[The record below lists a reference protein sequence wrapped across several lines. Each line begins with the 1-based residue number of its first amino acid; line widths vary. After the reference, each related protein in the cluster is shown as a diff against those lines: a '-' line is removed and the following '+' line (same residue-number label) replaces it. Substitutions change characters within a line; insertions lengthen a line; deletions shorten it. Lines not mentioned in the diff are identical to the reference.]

1 MYKFYSYA
9 YTPREDEFQRSIM
22 YAARLAEN
30 QFAVK
35 IILDK
40 IITSRDEDGFIEV
53 ATLSDDIEAV
63 VFNKQSLEIDDE
75 ETLLALAE
83 METYCPS
90 DENFKA
96 LDRILSLKFDN
107 YEEHALVCNGITID
121 VDDVVSTFIR
131 RVVFFKNK
139 RLFKLAPEI
148 MQHDAH
154 YLAKYLNDIDN
165 IEKLLLTISEDTVR
179 KQVRDRTLTFFDGGK
194 KLKSI
199 VGLPIDII
207 SAIDEYGSGDVIH
220 HFQNYIRNGVGTVDE
235 LRKMIEWLDAIKK
248 LNRKRK
254 IDWYTNIDSGTIS
267 LIGEIVSL
275 GCNVT
280 SVINA
285 CSREMLMYS
294 ADQSFEL
301 NAALR
306 TIRDTIQ
313 MQREIGID
321 DTYINQNLYKW
332 HFITARNCKILKV
345 SRNEEYALTA
355 QIINRNSRTIDGWL
369 IKCPDS
375 EQELFDIGNRY
386 NNCLPIYRDKVIDE
400 GAIIYSM
407 YKVDDNSNIVDPMPP
422 VTFEVNLELDFI
434 QIKTFNDADVNDP
447 DIINV
452 IKKWRTQIRRQEG
465 RSDVA

>member
-40 IITSRDEDGFIEV
+40 IITSRDEEGFIEV

-83 METYCPS
+83 MERYCPS

-96 LDRILSLKFDN
+96 LDRILSLKFDK
-107 YEEHALVCNGITID
+107 YEEHALVYNGVTID
-121 VDDVVSTFIR
+121 VNDVVSTFIR

-139 RLFKLAPEI
+139 RLFKLAPEM

-165 IEKLLLTISEDTVR
+165 IEKLLLTISEDSVR

-207 SAIDEYGSGDVIH
+207 SAIDAYGSGDVIH
-220 HFQNYIRNGVGTVDE
+220 YFQNYVKSGVGNVDE
-235 LRKMIEWLDAIKK
+235 IRKMLEWLDAIKK

-254 IDWYTNIDSGTIS
+254 ISWYVNIDSGTIS
-267 LIGEIVSL
+267 LIGEIIAL
-275 GCNVT
+275 GCSIT

-285 CSREMLMYS
+285 CSKEMLMYS
-294 ADQSFEL
+294 VDQTFDL
-301 NAALR
+301 DAALR

-321 DTYINQNLYKW
+321 DNYINQNLYKW

-345 SRNEEYALTA
+345 SRQDEYLLAA
-355 QIINRNSRTIDGWL
+355 QIINRNSRKVDSWL
-369 IKCPDS
+369 IKCPES
-375 EQELFDIGNRY
+375 EQELFDIGNQY

-407 YKVDDNSNIVDPMPP
+407 YKVDNDGNIVDPMPP
-422 VTFEVNLELDFI
+422 ITFEVNNNLDFI
-434 QIKTFNDADVNDP
+434 QIKTFNDADVTDP
-447 DIINV
+447 AIINT
-452 IKKWRTQIRRQEG
+452 IKKWRTQIRKQER
-465 RSDVA
+465 RSDVK

>member
-9 YTPREDEFQRSIM
+9 YTPRDEGFQRSIM
-22 YAARLAEN
+22 YAARLSED

-35 IILDK
+35 IVLDK
-40 IITSRDEDGFIEV
+40 IVTSLDGDGFIEV
-53 ATLSDDIEAV
+53 STLSDNIEV
-63 VFNKQSLEIDDE
+63 VTFNKQILEIDDE

-83 METYCPS
+83 MERYCSS

-107 YEEHALVCNGITID
+107 YEENGLVQNGITID
-121 VDDVVSTFIR
+121 VDEVVSDFVR
-131 RVVFFKNK
+131 RYVFFKNK
-139 RLFKLAPEI
+139 RLFKLAPEL
-148 MQHDAH
+148 MQHEAH

-199 VGLPIDII
+199 VGLPLDII

-220 HFQNYIRNGVGTVDE
+220 HFQNYIKTGAGNVDE
-235 LRKMIEWLDAIKK
+235 IRKMIEWLDAIKK

-254 IDWYTNIDSGTIS
+254 IDWYTNIDSGTIT
-267 LIGEIVSL
+267 LIGEIIAL
-275 GCNVT
+275 GCNIT
-280 SVINA
+280 SIINA

-294 ADQSFEL
+294 ADQTFEL
-301 NAALR
+301 DSALR

-332 HFITARNCKILKV
+332 HFITARNCKILKA
-345 SRNEEYALTA
+345 SRNEEYKIAAEL
-355 QIINRNSRTIDGWL
+355 INRNSRMVDGWL
-369 IKCPDS
+369 IKCPSS
-375 EQELFDIGNRY
+375 EQELFDIGNKY
-386 NNCLPIYRDKVIDE
+386 NNCLPIYRDKIIDD

-407 YKVDDNSNIVDPMPP
+407 YKVDDIGNVVEPMPP

-434 QIKTFNDADVNDP
+434 QIKTFNDADVTDP
-447 DIINV
+447 NIISI

-465 RSDVA
+465 RNDVA